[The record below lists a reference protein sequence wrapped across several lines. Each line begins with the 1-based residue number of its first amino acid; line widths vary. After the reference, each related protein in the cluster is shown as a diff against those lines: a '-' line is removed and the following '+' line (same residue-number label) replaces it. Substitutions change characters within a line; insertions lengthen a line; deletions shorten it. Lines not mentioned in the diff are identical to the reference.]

1 VENFTK
7 NHSSHMV
14 LELVLQ
20 SSDMANINTTTIP
33 SSFAIPVT
41 QKLHKSNYLLWH
53 VQIMPVIR
61 AAQLEGVLDSSMRKP
76 PKTITKTVGESIVEE
91 PNPTYVQWVA
101 KDRVILGYLLTSL
114 THEVLT
120 GVTTLTT
127 SAEVWSTLANMYAS
141 CTHVR
146 SVQIRIALATFKKGT
161 QLGGYT
167 VTVG

>member
-33 SSFAIPVT
+33 SCFAIPVT

-101 KDRVILGYLLTSL
+101 KDRVVLGYLLTSL

-127 SAEVWSTLANMYAS
+127 SAEV
-141 CTHVR
+141 
-146 SVQIRIALATFKKGT
+146 
-161 QLGGYT
+161 
-167 VTVG
+167 